1 MKKLIVLLIAL
12 VSVFLFA
19 DNQVANLRGDTP
31 LEEEGKPPRM
41 QAVEN
46 SDLKR
51 ERAYPQQAP
60 TIPHDI
66 TGYQIDLNFNRCLA
80 CHSRK
85 KADEAQAPMVSI
97 THYMNREGQFLADV
111 SPRRFFCNQCHVP
124 QLEVKPLIDN
134 TFIDMDSLVKGEE

>member
-1 MKKLIVLLIAL
+1 MKKLMVLLIAL

-31 LEEEGKPPRM
+31 LEDEGEPPKM

-46 SDLKR
+46 NDLKR

-66 TGYQIDLNFNRCLA
+66 TSYQIDLNFNRCLA

-97 THYMNREGQFLADV
+97 THYMNRDGQFLADV

>member
-1 MKKLIVLLIAL
+1 MKRLIVLMVAF
-12 VSVFLFA
+12 VSVFLLA
-19 DNQVANLRGDTP
+19 DNQLANLRGDTP
-31 LEEEGKPPRM
+31 LDAEGEPPKM
-41 QAVEN
+41 KAVEN

-66 TGYQIDLNFNRCLA
+66 TGYQVDLNFNRCLA

-97 THYMNREGQFLADV
+97 THYMNRDGQFLADV
-111 SPRRFFCNQCHVP
+111 SPRRFFCTQCHIT
-124 QLEVKPLIDN
+124 QQETKSLIEN
-134 TFIDMDSLVKGEE
+134 TFVDMDTLVKGEE